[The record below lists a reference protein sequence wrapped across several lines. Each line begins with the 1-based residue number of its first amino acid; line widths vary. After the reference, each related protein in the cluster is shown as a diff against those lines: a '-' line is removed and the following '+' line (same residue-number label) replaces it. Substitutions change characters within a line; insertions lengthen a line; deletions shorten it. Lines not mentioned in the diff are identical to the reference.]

1 MSFPHKPDHLDL
13 TELEWRLVSP
23 RLILQKIHEAAR
35 GKRFKIHGN
44 IVNVPADVLNT
55 VNILPRVSTETETIK
70 VQLKR
75 RLKYKNFVLS
85 QNIRPFKVFEAAKW
99 LTENGTLF
107 QQESI
112 KLNPDWNALFAGGKE
127 NSIQM
132 HNKSACSSSRYLTET
147 AGAVVSHLQNT
158 TIQSL
163 SENYGLLSFHFDK
176 CFICFNCEQVLTDC
190 MNLQS
195 HMLCA
200 IIKWK
205 VTVKVMRKVTACQ
218 FFLSE

>member
-1 MSFPHKPDHLDL
+1 M
-13 TELEWRLVSP
+13 
-23 RLILQKIHEAAR
+23 
-35 GKRFKIHGN
+35 
-44 IVNVPADVLNT
+44 
-55 VNILPRVSTETETIK
+55 
-70 VQLKR
+70 
-75 RLKYKNFVLS
+75 KYKNFVLS

-112 KLNPDWNALFAGGKE
+112 KLNPDWNALFAGG
-127 NSIQM
+127 
-132 HNKSACSSSRYLTET
+132 SSSRYLTET
-147 AGAVVSHLQNT
+147 GGAVVSHLQNT

-195 HMLCA
+195 HMLCNHQ
-200 IIKWK
+200 
-205 VTVKVMRKVTACQ
+205 VESDSEGHEESNCLPV
-218 FFLSE
+218 FLSE

>member
-1 MSFPHKPDHLDL
+1 M
-13 TELEWRLVSP
+13 
-23 RLILQKIHEAAR
+23 
-35 GKRFKIHGN
+35 
-44 IVNVPADVLNT
+44 
-55 VNILPRVSTETETIK
+55 
-70 VQLKR
+70 
-75 RLKYKNFVLS
+75 KYKNFVLS

-147 AGAVVSHLQNT
+147 GGAVVSHLQNT

-195 HMLCA
+195 HMLCNHQVESDSEGHEESNCLPVFFIRITVQVMKWYCLVPCVVPGKKMKYFLPCIWLLH
-200 IIKWK
+200 II
-205 VTVKVMRKVTACQ
+205 
-218 FFLSE
+218 FHH